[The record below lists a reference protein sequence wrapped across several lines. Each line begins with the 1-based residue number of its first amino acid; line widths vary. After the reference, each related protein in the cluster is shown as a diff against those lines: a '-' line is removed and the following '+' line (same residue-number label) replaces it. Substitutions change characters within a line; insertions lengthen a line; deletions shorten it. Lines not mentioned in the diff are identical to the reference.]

1 MVLPAALVALSA
13 CSPQVASSASKA
25 DQRPRLVVADDNLVV
40 VEGRGFV
47 AQEQVT
53 LETSI
58 AGQSYK
64 HTVKADR
71 EGRFT
76 KQIAEVDAAC
86 LPFTVSAAGQRGS
99 RAVTPKR
106 IPPPCGVPIQP

>member
-1 MVLPAALVALSA
+1 MVLPAVLAASSA
-13 CSPQVASSASKA
+13 CSPQVASSASTA
-25 DQRPRLVVADDNLVV
+25 EQRPSLVVADDNPVV
-40 VEGRGFV
+40 IAGRGFV
-47 AQEQVT
+47 AQERVT
-53 LETSI
+53 LQTSI

-64 HTVKADR
+64 QTVKADR
-71 EGRFT
+71 EGRFST
-76 KQIAEVDAAC
+76 QIAEVDAAC